1 MTVRTIR
8 LGSLALV
15 VGVVSSCAAAASVS
29 QAPHWIDI
37 LPLSDP
43 FLEVHVA
50 DAVIGD
56 ENVCHVSGN
65 YQNERQ
71 NDDEK
76 NFQEFFHLILVSFLN
91 RSVHA
96 GDESRNGDI

>member
-15 VGVVSSCAAAASVS
+15 VGVVSSCAAAAFVP

-43 FLEVHVA
+43 FREVHVA
-50 DAVIGD
+50 DAAFL
-56 ENVCHVSGN
+56 GN
-65 YQNERQ
+65 ETIS
-71 NDDEK
+71 DG
-76 NFQEFFHLILVSFLN
+76 I
-91 RSVHA
+91 A
-96 GDESRNGDI
+96 